1 MRSRPYV
8 VRSSL
13 DSRRSGDIKLR
24 FEEIRRVFP
33 ETGVF
38 SRFRQ
43 LFFSDFECFLHFDDP
58 TRPDQWSPLDLFFG
72 ELSLGSS
79 ALHPTLAGRVRV
91 GSKPD
96 RARLVD
102 SPMSN
107 DVQQMPFQILD
118 LELPFYLRTLDLQF
132 ILCKK
137 IDENAW

>member
-1 MRSRPYV
+1 ML
-8 VRSSL
+8 SS
-13 DSRRSGDIKLR
+13 
-24 FEEIRRVFP
+24 
-33 ETGVF
+33 
-38 SRFRQ
+38 FRQ
-43 LFFSDFECFLHFDDP
+43 PNPARP
-58 TRPDQWSPLDLFFG
+58 TLTLTRNRLDLFFG
-72 ELSLGSS
+72 GLSLGSS

-96 RARLVD
+96 QARPVD

-118 LELPFYLRTLDLQF
+118 LELPFYLRTLNLQF